1 MYVTSNTIY
10 WDQVRYLQLP
20 HWLLIFTNVIWIINI
35 DCYSAYIWISIKTK
49 LSQNVEGGS
58 YDSGSNA
65 LVWVSWPSTDMYVI
79 IIILSCLYIYIYT
92 YVYADI
98 CVYMYAFD
106 LKNIW

>member
-1 MYVTSNTIY
+1 MYVTSNNIY
-10 WDQVRYLQLP
+10 WDQVGLRYLQLP
-20 HWLLIFTNVIWIINI
+20 HWLLIFTNVILIIII

-79 IIILSCLYIYIYT
+79 IIILSCHIY
-92 YVYADI
+92 
-98 CVYMYAFD
+98 
-106 LKNIW
+106 